1 MVARVSGDGR
11 LEKLRLTLIGI
22 EPGTDSQR
30 QGPLGLDVT
39 NGKAVRYRNAQ
50 WAEIRRQNL
59 VKSECTIAVGA
70 LELGKPTDQYP
81 AQAGKSTCQ
90 AEVGQHAVH
99 SIQVLTHTLQ
109 EKESTPERWEERGT
123 EQTL

>member
-1 MVARVSGDGR
+1 MVAGVSGDGR
-11 LEKLRLTLIGI
+11 LEKLQLTVVGI

-30 QGPLGLDVT
+30 QRPLRLDVT

-50 WAEIRRQNL
+50 WAEIHRQNL

-70 LELGKPTDQYP
+70 LELGKPADQYP
-81 AQAGKSTCQ
+81 AQAGESTCEAQ
-90 AEVGQHAVH
+90 VRQHAVH
-99 SIQVLTHTLQ
+99 SIEVLTNILQ
-109 EKESTPERWEERGT
+109 EKESTPERWEELGT